1 MVRGIYPHGPIGQ
14 LGSALRCAASIQRP
28 TGSIPTTS
36 PFKPTIRARN
46 SQLTCAAT
54 QFQHAIARSDRQ
66 LTYQHFAGRELVL
79 A

>member
-1 MVRGIYPHGPIGQ
+1 MRGVDPATDGINTNHFAVQADDPRQ
-14 LGSALRCAASIQRP
+14 EFR
-28 TGSIPTTS
+28 
-36 PFKPTIRARN
+36 
-46 SQLTCAAT
+46 QLTCAAT